1 MDKFSEAE
9 LFDLFSDGYQLFTL
23 LEDGSIVVDPSNDE
37 EKYML
42 NFPNKREA
50 EKWLSVHFCGSGS
63 TRVSRAFH

>member
-23 LEDGSIVVDPSNDE
+23 LEDGSIVVDSSDDP

-42 NFPNKREA
+42 NFPSMREA
-50 EKWLSVHFCGSGS
+50 EKWLSAHFCGTGFA
-63 TRVSRAFH
+63 RASRAFH